1 MQKFSDIPRAVQKTR
16 DNIFCEIYS
25 FHIRHAFGK
34 TNFINLTSLENYILP
49 MVCLGSGRE

>member
-34 TNFINLTSLENYILP
+34 TNFINLTSLENCILP